1 LSVPEEPITELLR
14 RASAGDRAAEHDL
27 LERVYP
33 DLHAMAKGHF
43 RWENP
48 EHTLQPTALVNE
60 VYLKLM
66 GECAVDWKNRAHFFA
81 VASRAM
87 RQILTDHARRACA
100 GKRGG
105 GVQHLLLDEH
115 IPITDEQCLDV
126 LVLDEALASL
136 EKIGPRL
143 VKVVVYRYFGDMTE
157 DEIAETLGVSTRTVK
172 RDWEFARAWLRDW
185 LSK

>member
-1 LSVPEEPITELLR
+1 VEEPITELLR
-14 RASAGDRAAEHDL
+14 RASAGDREAEHDL

-48 EHTLQPTALVNE
+48 KHTLQPTALVNE

-66 GECAVDWKNRAHFFA
+66 GESAVEWKNRAHFFA

-105 GVQHLLLDEH
+105 GAQHVLLDDRF
-115 IPITDEQCLDV
+115 PISEQQCLDV

-136 EKIGPRL
+136 EKIDPRL
-143 VKVVVYRYFGDMTE
+143 VQVVVYRYFGDMTE
-157 DEIAETLGVSTRTVK
+157 EEIAETLGVSTRTVK
-172 RDWEFARAWLRDW
+172 RDWEFSRAWLRDW